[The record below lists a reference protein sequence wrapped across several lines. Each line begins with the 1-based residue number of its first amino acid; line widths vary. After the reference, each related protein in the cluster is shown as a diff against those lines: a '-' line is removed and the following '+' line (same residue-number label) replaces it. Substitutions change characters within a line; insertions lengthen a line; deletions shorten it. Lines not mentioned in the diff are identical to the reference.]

1 MKVEFPQEGWINQRW
16 NASTVNAALKQLKEI
31 VSLLVHSWS
40 KTTFVFVKNYYNV
53 YDSRWWSESLV
64 LAGQCHYTPHLQNS
78 SVFAWAKKPYYIR
91 YNSSNTH
98 LVLTINLCLHYSSA
112 NSMAML
118 AAHTLYCGVW
128 CIFHPAGVWQNGVG
142 KWGSSFITVLA
153 DCSLELPKVARN
165 GGDGA
170 GEMEGRKWRERDKP
184 YQTSASNFSSPVSKA
199 RHPLCRKVCID
210 GMAFSMMAMKTS
222 RESIMN
228 HNAEMFSPAICDAW
242 KA

>member
-16 NASTVNAALKQLKEI
+16 NASTVSADLKQLKEI
-31 VSLLVHSWS
+31 VSLLFHSWS
-40 KTTFVFVKNYYNV
+40 KTTFVFVKKNYYNV
-53 YDSRWWSESLV
+53 YDSWWCSESLV
-64 LAGQCHYTPHLQNS
+64 LTGQCHYTPHLQNS

-98 LVLTINLCLHYSSA
+98 LVSTINLCLHYSSA

-153 DCSLELPKVARN
+153 DCSLELPKVAWNGGEWSWRN
-165 GGDGA
+165 GGTAEKEVTGT
-170 GEMEGRKWRERDKP
+170 R
-184 YQTSASNFSSPVSKA
+184 QTVPN
-199 RHPLCRKVCID
+199 I
-210 GMAFSMMAMKTS
+210 
-222 RESIMN
+222 SI
-228 HNAEMFSPAICDAW
+228 
-242 KA
+242 